1 MTPLI
6 TIVGKSNSGKTTL
19 LTKLIPE
26 IKKRGYR
33 IGTIK
38 HAHHGFDMDREGKD
52 SYRHKQAGAEATLVS
67 SPGRIGMVRDED
79 SESLMDLKHYL
90 SDMDIIICEG
100 FKREKVPKIEIF
112 RKDVHKTPLCID
124 DEGLIAMV
132 TDADVEINV
141 PTFGLSEI
149 EALASFIIEKY
160 LIS

>member
-52 SYRHKQAGAEATLVS
+52 SYKHKQAGAEATLVS

-112 RKDVHKTPLCID
+112 RKDVHKTPLCLE
-124 DEGLIAMV
+124 DEDLIAMV
-132 TDADVEINV
+132 TDADVDLNV
-141 PTFGLSEI
+141 PTIGLSDI